1 MWGNPYS
8 ISEIL
13 DSGILEIFSF
23 GIRNPGFW
31 NPEYRP
37 TNLESHNDWKAV
49 QGLLT
54 NTGIQYL
61 EYGILSVD
69 SRIQDCPG
77 FPYIWRIE
85 QTNTKE
91 ITEDISIVK
100 LHISDLHKAVILQ
113 TNSKETIIK
122 TQHYKAVFCLQSIL
136 H

>member
-1 MWGNPYS
+1 M
-8 ISEIL
+8 E
-13 DSGILEIFSF
+13 SGILGF
-23 GIRNPGFW
+23 GIRNTAQRIW
-31 NPEYRP
+31 NP
-37 TNLESHNDWKAV
+37 TNDWKVV

-61 EYGILSVD
+61 EYRILSVD

-77 FPYIWRIE
+77 FPYIWRLE

-122 TQHYKAVFCLQSIL
+122 TQQNRFSAYSRSSTNGHLCTTAIDSYI
-136 H
+136 